1 MAHIGKSIEKAAELL
16 NNDELVAIPTE
27 TVYGLAGNGLKQE
40 TIQKIYQ
47 VKNRPATNPLILHVS
62 TPDRLYDLA
71 ENVPEE
77 ALALASK
84 FWPGPLTLVL
94 PKKSHVPD
102 IATGGLNTVAVR
114 IPAHDLTLQLLSL
127 LSFPLAAPSAN
138 LSNQVSPTSPEH
150 VQSQIGDQIKYIL
163 DGGRCSKGIESTIV
177 GFIGKTPVIL
187 RHGALSIDR
196 IKRVAA
202 NVVTREENGDIL
214 APGMH
219 SKHYSPVT
227 RFIVAQ
233 DIAPFLTDFKGLNI
247 GVLTFMPDNGKRI
260 GEGIFKTSL
269 TACGDLLE
277 AAYNL
282 YDKMYQLDKMGFD
295 VIIAEYVP
303 NEGIGISINDRLR
316 RASNK

>member
-71 ENVPEE
+71 ENVPEQ

-150 VQSQIGDQIKYIL
+150 VDSQIGGKIKYIL

-177 GFIGKTPVIL
+177 GFMGKTPVIL

-227 RFIVAQ
+227 RFIVAH
-233 DIAPFLTDFKGLNI
+233 DIYPFLIDFKGLNI

-282 YDKMYQLDKMGFD
+282 YDKLYQLDKMGFD

>member
-1 MAHIGKSIEKAAELL
+1 MAEVGKLVERAAELL

-27 TVYGLAGNGLKQE
+27 TVYGLAGNGLKAE
-40 TIQKIYQ
+40 TIEKIYK
-47 VKNRPATNPLILHVS
+47 VKNRPATNPLILHIS
-62 TPDRLYDLA
+62 KTDQLCDLA
-71 ENVPEE
+71 ENVPEMAV
-77 ALALASK
+77 ALAAK
-84 FWPGPLTLVL
+84 FWPGPLTMVL
-94 PKKSHVPD
+94 PKKKHVPD

-138 LSNQVSPTSPEH
+138 LSNQVSPTSPGH
-150 VQSQIGDQIKYIL
+150 VQLQIGDQIKYIL
-163 DGGRCSKGIESTIV
+163 DGGRCSRGIESTIV
-177 GFIGKTPVIL
+177 GFIDDKPVIL

-196 IKRVAA
+196 IKRVAE
-202 NVVTREENGDIL
+202 NIVTREGNGDIL

-227 RFIVAQ
+227 RFIVAH
-233 DIAPFLTDFKGLNI
+233 DIDPFLSDFKGLNL

-269 TACGDLLE
+269 TACGDLQE

-282 YDKMYQLDKMGFD
+282 YDKLYQLDKMGFD
-295 VIIAEYVP
+295 VIIAEFVP

-316 RASNK
+316 RASSK